1 MQFQLIA
8 SNPCI
13 ASRLIRFCHI
23 DSKVNVA
30 DVLTKSLDNQT
41 FHYLIRPFLFRNP
54 GEPRWPP
61 EDKVLSVFDPQPK
74 VSPVQT
80 SSDKDSEQPSTSG
93 EVDKPNSTGELT
105 DNPSTLSSDDA

>member
-54 GEPRWPP
+54 GEPKWPP
-61 EDKVLSVFDPQPK
+61 ENKVISVFDPQPK
-74 VSPVQT
+74 VSSVQT